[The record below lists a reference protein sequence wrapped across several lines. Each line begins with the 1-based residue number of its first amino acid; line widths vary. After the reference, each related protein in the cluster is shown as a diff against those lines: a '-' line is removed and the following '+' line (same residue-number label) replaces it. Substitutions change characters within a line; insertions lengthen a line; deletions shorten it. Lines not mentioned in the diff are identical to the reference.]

1 MIIGNVSIDPRR
13 VTEAQLEP
21 YKKAFV
27 IHISVMYG
35 NTIVVTDAIFHNLDD
50 ALEDLIKLDAACYKG
65 ILSDAIASERLED
78 EDSDDEQS
86 KIGFK

>member
-13 VTEAQLEP
+13 VTEAQLD
-21 YKKAFV
+21 YKKGQSI

-35 NTIVVTDAIFHNLDD
+35 NTIVVTDAIVNPARNMEEL
-50 ALEDLIKLDAACYKG
+50 ARLDAACYKG
-65 ILSDAIASERLED
+65 PLADAIATDRLEEEDTD
-78 EDSDDEQS
+78 EEQE